1 MRTFILCFPPT
12 SQKSFFFS
20 EKNPTALITI
30 FPPAGWLYDYTQTYV
45 CSFLFA
51 GACGLISPISF
62 FFEPS
67 AQKWKLKKANLN
79 NSPRL
84 G

>member
-1 MRTFILCFPPT
+1 MRTHILCFPPT
-12 SQKSFFFS
+12 SQNYFFG

-30 FPPAGWLYDYTQTYV
+30 FSPAGWLYDYTQTYV

-51 GACGLISPISF
+51 GACALISPISF

>member
-1 MRTFILCFPPT
+1 MRTHILCLPPT
-12 SQKSFFFS
+12 SQMFFFFT
-20 EKNPTALITI
+20 EKNPTALITTLS
-30 FPPAGWLYDYTQTYV
+30 PAGWLYDYTQTYV

-51 GACGLISPISF
+51 GACALISPISF

-67 AQKWKLKKANLN
+67 AQKWKLKKASLN
-79 NSPRL
+79 KSPRC